1 MITHYD
7 IKMEMQKLKEVLSVE
22 GVNIPSLL
30 QVIKPGTYV
39 FLWVLLWPTFLRLV
53 SVESDVRDVGFDICA
68 SGMMG
73 FLLFVA
79 ITNGMMLYL
88 AIPDSFRKDSKII
101 NFMYSKSKTYILLF
115 LIVFSMVSFMHS
127 ILYVFALMITFIL
140 FFLVYTIDINRYNL
154 SAIVSV
160 IGLFKK
166 ESVS

>member
-39 FLWVLLWPTFLRLV
+39 FLWPTFLRLV
-53 SVESDVRDVGFDICA
+53 SVKSDVRDVGFDICA

-79 ITNGMMLYL
+79 ITNEMMLYL

>member
-53 SVESDVRDVGFDICA
+53 SVKSDVRDVGFYICA

>member
-53 SVESDVRDVGFDICA
+53 SVKSDVRDVGFDICA

-73 FLLFVA
+73 FLLGFAPIFPDTCYHLTHYWLAAVDIPVA
-79 ITNGMMLYL
+79 SDNPVHYAD
-88 AIPDSFRKDSKII
+88 AI
-101 NFMYSKSKTYILLF
+101 
-115 LIVFSMVSFMHS
+115 
-127 ILYVFALMITFIL
+127 
-140 FFLVYTIDINRYNL
+140 RYNARTPL
-154 SAIVSV
+154 QGSLLPLTRLVWA
-160 IGLFKK
+160 
-166 ESVS
+166 

>member
-53 SVESDVRDVGFDICA
+53 SVKSDVRDVVFDICA

-154 SAIVSV
+154 SAIASV

>member
-53 SVESDVRDVGFDICA
+53 SVKSDVRDVGFDICA
-68 SGMMG
+68 SVMMG

>member
-154 SAIVSV
+154 STIASV